1 MVWTLSYI
9 TSADPNLQARL
20 RSTIKRLYPR
30 THPFSSTDLQLQI
43 QCYIKIS
50 FILLHNT
57 SFSLQFLMSTITMV
71 LLTLMTVMLDPPQK
85 FPDLFP
91 VLVCF
96 VSCLKFLFF
105 LVYFNI
111 IIMWDSKSGRNQK
124 KTDQLYLQ
132 TNVKMLTVLKSFVK
146 FLL

>member
-1 MVWTLSYI
+1 M
-9 TSADPNLQARL
+9 
-20 RSTIKRLYPR
+20 
-30 THPFSSTDLQLQI
+30 
-43 QCYIKIS
+43 
-50 FILLHNT
+50 LLHNM
-57 SFSLQFLMSTITMV
+57 SFSLQFLMSVISMV

-146 FLL
+146 FLLYINKMIILSIMELQETMKSHFSLHKNILGPKRNGGFYFLFTGQDILEFC